1 MFCCCFKFLKR
12 RPKVLIIKIPSP
24 IEEFD
29 NVFYKQE
36 LNNIYYNII
45 VSYIRK
51 SYSLSPNQ
59 HSMDQLVQ
67 FQGDSLL
74 QQMPSSLLHPPYEKL
89 S

>member
-36 LNNIYYNII
+36 LNNIIS
-45 VSYIRK
+45 VSYTHKEDCEIEYMK
-51 SYSLSPNQ
+51 KFDIDYIITNGL
-59 HSMDQLVQ
+59 
-67 FQGDSLL
+67 
-74 QQMPSSLLHPPYEKL
+74 
-89 S
+89 